1 MKKTVWGLLWSSF
14 SAVLP
19 SWVGVVVA
27 IILSFIAW
35 KTSPNNLIPVYWL
48 VVIVIV
54 AILVIAICLKATN
67 TAFEEYQ
74 NLKNNYQ
81 NLENEYQNLK
91 NNYQNLENE
100 YQNLKNNYQNLKRNQ
115 IPKILQVRWDKNM
128 NLILCIFENS
138 DLFATEQRIT
148 FYYTDDYGLESA
160 IAVGYIK
167 TIQSDGNIQAVI
179 DHPNS
184 TYQDIMDR
192 LANNDS
198 KIKENTIVRP
208 GVIKDFYQP

>member
-91 NNYQNLENE
+91 NNYQNL
-100 YQNLKNNYQNLKRNQ
+100 KRNQ

-167 TIQSDGNIQAVI
+167 TIQTDGNIQAVI
-179 DHPNS
+179 DYPNS

>member
-91 NNYQNLENE
+91 NNYQNL
-100 YQNLKNNYQNLKRNQ
+100 KRNQ

-167 TIQSDGNIQAVI
+167 TIQSNGNIQAVI
-179 DHPNS
+179 DHPDS
-184 TYQDIMDR
+184 TYQDIIDG
-192 LANNDS
+192 LASNDS

-208 GVIKDFYQP
+208 GVIKNFYQP